1 MAMLPAGATCRLS
14 HGPGPAISP
23 RSAQGTP
30 MNHDY
35 DAIVIGAGVI
45 GTATGFELAKRG
57 YRTLNVDKQPT
68 AGSGSTCNTCA
79 IIRLHYS
86 TPDGCAMARESYFH
100 WLDWGRYLGV
110 ADEMGLAQYVNTGC
124 LVFKND
130 HNKNLVNVMAALDEL
145 HVAHENLTAAQVGAR
160 FPWLDTRSFGPPV
173 TTDDERFGEPTGG
186 RIRGAVYIPE
196 SGYIDDPTLACHNLQ
211 RAGEAHGGEY
221 RFGAEVVDILKEPDR
236 GRTSSSGGA
245 GARANGANGPN
256 AGLRAAGIRLADG
269 TEIRAPVVVNVGG
282 PHSAIINGMAGVLD
296 GMNITTRALKQEVC
310 YVPAPKDMNYHQLA
324 PLLSDGDIGCYSRPT
339 TGNHILIGS
348 EDPPCDVLEWV
359 DDPDDYNR
367 NFTHQWETQVMRE
380 AQRVKGLGIPG
391 QTGGL
396 VDLYD
401 VSDDWIPIYD
411 KSDLPGFYMAVGTS
425 GNQFKNAPVAGK
437 LMAELIEQVE
447 GGRDHDADPV
457 TMPLKY
463 TRRTCDVGF
472 FSRLRSLNP
481 DSSYSVIG

>member
-1 MAMLPAGATCRLS
+1 
-14 HGPGPAISP
+14 
-23 RSAQGTP
+23 
-30 MNHDY
+30 MNRQY
-35 DAIVIGAGVI
+35 DAIIVGAGVI
-45 GTATGFELAKRG
+45 GAATGFELARRG
-57 YRTLNVDKQPT
+57 YRTLNVDKQPA

-124 LVFKND
+124 LVVKND
-130 HNKNLVNVMAALDEL
+130 RNGNLANVMAALDEL
-145 HVAHENLTAAQVGAR
+145 HVAYEDLAAAEVATR
-160 FPWLDTRSFGPPV
+160 FPWIDTRSYGPPV
-173 TTDDERFGEPTGG
+173 TAEHARFGEPTGE

-211 RAGEAHGGEY
+211 RANEAHGGEY
-221 RFGAEVVDILKEPDR
+221 RFNAEVVEILKSGDR
-236 GRTSSSGGA
+236 V
-245 GARANGANGPN
+245 
-256 AGLRAAGIRLADG
+256 AGIRLADG
-269 TEIRAPVVVNVGG
+269 TEIHAPVVVNVGG

-296 GMNITTRALKQEVC
+296 GMKITTRALKQEVC
-310 YVPAPKDMNYHQLA
+310 HVPAPAGMDYHQLA
-324 PLLSDGDIGCYSRPT
+324 PLISDGDIGCYSRPT

-348 EDPPCDVLEWV
+348 EDPPCDALEWV
-359 DDPDDYNR
+359 DDPDSYNTG
-367 NFTHQWETQVMRE
+367 FTHQWETQVMRE
-380 AQRVKGLGIPG
+380 AQRLKGLGIPG

-437 LMAELIEQVE
+437 LMATLIDAVE
-447 GGRDHDADPV
+447 GGHDHDADPV
-457 TMPLKY
+457 AMPLKY
-463 TRRTCDVGF
+463 TRRSCNIGF
-472 FSRLRSLNP
+472 FSRRRSLNP